1 MKLVIF
7 GASGRTGRPLVEQ
20 ALQAGHDVVAFV
32 RDPARLPLTHERL
45 QVVQGDVLDAGQV
58 AQAIEGADVVLSALG
73 HTKGSPD
80 RVQTIATEYI
90 VKAMQ
95 THGVKRLI
103 SLTGA
108 GVRDPQDKPKLVDR
122 VIRGLLVLLQRNVLR
137 DAEQHA
143 EVIRRSG
150 LEWVIVRGP
159 RLTEGPHTGMYRVG
173 SIGKNSGTQASRADI
188 ADFMLKQVTDT
199 TYLGQAPVV
208 SY

>member
-20 ALQAGHDVVAFV
+20 ALQAEHDVVAFV
-32 RDPARLPLTHERL
+32 RDPARLPLAHERL
-45 QVVQGDVLDAGQV
+45 QVVQGNVLDAAQV
-58 AQAIEGADVVLSALG
+58 AQAIAGADAVLSALG

-80 RVQTIATEYI
+80 TLQTIATEHI
-90 VKAMQ
+90 VKAMHM
-95 THGVKRLI
+95 HGVKRLI

-108 GVRDPQDKPKLVDR
+108 GVRDPQDQPKLIDR

-159 RLTEGPHTGMYRVG
+159 RLNEGPHTGTYRVG
-173 SIGKNSGTQASRADI
+173 YIGKNSGTLASRADI